1 MALYWLVMAKYVVM
15 LGLLVAVGLWQ
26 RHDGA
31 VSERVVWETRLAEE
45 NANAAKSI
53 QVAEE
58 SARQKEH
65 ESAERIQSISADY
78 QRKLSNEHAKFK
90 TVDSAVA
97 NNNFRLLDRDATAV
111 CSSYSGGTEAAP
123 APAGSNGAEGCKLS
137 TNTSRSLWFL
147 VTNADDVAT
156 QLAACQ
162 AIVEADRK

>member
-1 MALYWLVMAKYVVM
+1 MQWMVMAKWIGI
-15 LGLLVAVGLWQ
+15 LGLIAAIGFWQ

-53 QVAEE
+53 REAEE
-58 SARQKEH
+58 KARQQEH
-65 ESAERIQSISADY
+65 DSAARIQSISADY

-90 TVDSAVA
+90 NVDTAVA
-97 NNNFRLLDRDATAV
+97 NGNFRLLDSSATAV
-111 CSSYSGGTEAAP
+111 CSNNSGSTEASP
-123 APAGSNGAEGCKLS
+123 TPAGSNGAEGCKLS
-137 TNTSRSLWFL
+137 TNTSRSLWFI